1 MLALKGTAIQLR
13 ALEPTD
19 LDFLYALENDE
30 SVWEVSNTATPYS
43 RAILKDYL
51 DNAHRDI
58 YEVKQLR
65 LVITISEDLRQI
77 GFIDL
82 FEFDPRHHRIGVGII
97 LFSEADRGKGYAA
110 EALQLV
116 SDYAVKHLQV
126 HQLYAN
132 ITSDNSRSIQ
142 LFEKAGF
149 TKTGVKKDWVFA
161 EGSYKDEYFYQ
172 LIVSRESRLR

>member
-1 MLALKGTAIQLR
+1 MLALKGKDIQLR

-30 SVWEVSNTATPYS
+30 SVWEVSNTTTPYS

-65 LVITISEDLRQI
+65 LVITISKDNRQI

-82 FEFDPRHHRIGVGII
+82 FEFDPRHHRLGVGII

-116 SDYAVKHLQV
+116 LEYAIKHLQV

-132 ITSDNSRSIQ
+132 ITSDNTRSIQ

-149 TKTGVKKDWVFA
+149 SRSGVKTDWVFS
-161 EGSYKDEYFYQ
+161 EGTYKDEYFYQ
-172 LIVSRESRLR
+172 LVISNEL

>member
-1 MLALKGTAIQLR
+1 MLALKGKDIQLR

-30 SVWEVSNTATPYS
+30 SVWEVSNTTTPYS

-51 DNAHRDI
+51 ENSHRDI

-65 LVITISEDLRQI
+65 LVISISEDSRTV

-82 FEFDPRHHRIGVGII
+82 FEFDPRHHRLGVGII
-97 LFSEADRGKGYAA
+97 LFSKADRGKGYAA
-110 EALQLV
+110 EALELV
-116 SDYAVKHLQV
+116 RDYAIKHLQV

-132 ITSDNSRSIQ
+132 ITADNTRSIQ

-149 TKTGVKKDWVFA
+149 TQSGVKSDWVFS

-172 LIVSRESRLR
+172 LLVSRD

>member
-1 MLALKGTAIQLR
+1 MLALKGKDLQLR
-13 ALEPTD
+13 ALEPSD

-30 SVWEVSNTATPYS
+30 TVWEVSNTSTPYS
-43 RAILKDYL
+43 RAILLDYL
-51 DNAHRDI
+51 ENAHRDI

-65 LVITISEDLRQI
+65 LVITILEDKRTI

-82 FEFDPRHHRIGVGII
+82 FDFDPRHHRLGIGVI

-116 SDYAVKHLQV
+116 HEYAVKYLQV

-132 ITSDNSRSIQ
+132 ITADNARSIQ

-149 TKTGVKKDWVFA
+149 IRSGVKHDWVYS
-161 EGSYKDEYFYQ
+161 EGTYTDEYFYQ
-172 LIVSRESRLR
+172 LFVESEK

>member
-1 MLALKGTAIQLR
+1 MLALKGKDIQLR
-13 ALEPTD
+13 ALEPSD

-30 SVWEVSNTATPYS
+30 SVWEVSNTTTPYS

-65 LVITISEDLRQI
+65 LVITISEALRQI

-82 FEFDPRHHRIGVGII
+82 FDFDPRHHRLGVGII

-110 EALQLV
+110 DALGLIHE
-116 SDYAVKHLQV
+116 YAVKHLQV

-132 ITSDNSRSIQ
+132 ITADNARSIQ

-149 TKTGVKKDWVFA
+149 TRSGVKKDWVFS
-161 EGSYKDEYFYQ
+161 EGKYKDEYFYQ
-172 LIVSRESRLR
+172 LIS